1 MISFALALIAIIHT
15 WSPSRHEEDEVIDL
29 IKLGSW
35 FVWALHPGMVTM
47 VAYRLSVCLQ
57 GFLGSCGKAFETVD
71 RLTVSCIREK
81 ALAGFSETIKHAKKS
96 LLEGWGFYAALCVW
110 LVCGVLSWTLLPL
123 SYGIPVAF
131 VLFDDGRSVDLEFT
145 SNIVV
150 LAGCN
155 AVGVAGLAMKG
166 TILLR
171 NQGVVSIQEPLRSS
185 ETNSVRGNYGCWNK
199 SHVPS
204 LLLGWGIGYWASSLM
219 LISILVW
226 HKPVWDNAPIAV
238 EIIGY
243 VVVPLFAFAS
253 FFMVA
258 DTNFLG
264 VKFGGFIQPAVE
276 LLQDRR
282 GVVYWTMAT
291 VLRDAFVIWA
301 LVAYSLI
308 VVVFRV

>member
-1 MISFALALIAIIHT
+1 MISFALALVAIIHT
-15 WSPSRHEEDEVIDL
+15 WSPSRHEEDEAIDRM
-29 IKLGSW
+29 KVGSW

-71 RLTVSCIREK
+71 RLTVSCIGEK

-123 SYGIPVAF
+123 GIPVAF
-131 VLFDDGRSVDLEFT
+131 DFSDDNRSVELEFT
-145 SNIVV
+145 RNIVV
-150 LAGCN
+150 LVGYN

-171 NQGVVSIQEPLRSS
+171 NERVVSIQEPLRSS
-185 ETNSVRGNYGCWNK
+185 EANSVRGNYGCWNK

-219 LISILVW
+219 LILILAW
-226 HKPVWDNAPIAV
+226 DKTVWDNAPIAV

-258 DTNFLG
+258 DANFLG
-264 VKFGGFIQPAVE
+264 VKFRGFIQPAVE

-301 LVAYSLI
+301 RAAYVLI
-308 VVVFRV
+308 VVVFLV